1 MNYNENQI
9 KEKILIIDYGSQLTE
24 LIARRIRELDVY
36 SEIYSYSQI
45 KSIKNFNKYKGII
58 LSGGPATVTKKILP
72 QYPRVYIK
80 YEHTNIRYLFWV
92 TAYSSEV

>member
-45 KSIKNFNKYKGII
+45 KSIKNFNKYKGIFY
-58 LSGGPATVTKKILP
+58 LEVQQQYKKILP

>member
-24 LIARRIRELDVY
+24 LIARHKELDVY

-45 KSIKNFNKYKGII
+45 KSIKNFNKYK
-58 LSGGPATVTKKILP
+58 A
-72 QYPRVYIK
+72 
-80 YEHTNIRYLFWV
+80 
-92 TAYSSEV
+92 